1 MLNHFV
7 EIDPSQ
13 KNINDE
19 FLLSIS
25 GSVPIDKLLLRM

>member
-1 MLNHFV
+1 MKILNNFI

-19 FLLSIS
+19 FLLSI
-25 GSVPIDKLLLRM
+25 GGQVPIA